1 MKTNPV
7 SDTFTE
13 MVKLHPNRIAII
25 DTDGSTSTYEQ
36 LDKMAT
42 ATAIELEEMG
52 LVRGN
57 HISIDSKKSISGVVL
72 LIAAWKVSCSYTFIN
87 FSQPSDRILNIL
99 NDSASSL
106 VLVCAE
112 TNQDNFYKFSS
123 KFQKLNS
130 LGGYVC
136 HLAKPTQAKDSEMS
150 LKYAYIMFTSGSTG
164 KPKGVGITYEQVMRF
179 KDWLSAEFSVSSD
192 DRFTSVNPWYFDNS
206 VFDLYISL
214 LNGCSLVLCD
224 LDDNNS
230 GFTWLK
236 NLIASKPTI
245 WFSVPSLIILISKLL
260 VFSPNNFDNL
270 RFIVFGGEAFPKDIL
285 KKVVTDFRGIS
296 QAVSVYGP
304 TEGTC
309 ICSVNFI
316 KDSDLESEHKYVSL
330 GNFPEFFNYTLKNFI
345 ESDDSNSQNLATLFI
360 SGPNVTNKYV
370 THVGQDRFIQDTS
383 GYTQYNTGDLVYLDD
398 ETQELYFAGRED
410 NQIKR
415 NGIRIELEEIESIIE
430 GLPGVSGCIAV
441 FDSNKKDDLV
451 AYIEGMV
458 EREPLTRKIRDVLPS
473 YMHPKKIHIIEKLP
487 RNSNGKKDRLIAKRI
502 EMG

>member
-1 MKTNPV
+1 
-7 SDTFTE
+7 
-13 MVKLHPNRIAII
+13 
-25 DTDGSTSTYEQ
+25 
-36 LDKMAT
+36 
-42 ATAIELEEMG
+42 
-52 LVRGN
+52 
-57 HISIDSKKSISGVVL
+57 
-72 LIAAWKVSCSYTFIN
+72 
-87 FSQPSDRILNIL
+87 
-99 NDSASSL
+99 
-106 VLVCAE
+106 
-112 TNQDNFYKFSS
+112 
-123 KFQKLNS
+123 
-130 LGGYVC
+130 
-136 HLAKPTQAKDSEMS
+136 
-150 LKYAYIMFTSGSTG
+150 
-164 KPKGVGITYEQVMRF
+164 
-179 KDWLSAEFSVSSD
+179 
-192 DRFTSVNPWYFDNS
+192 
-206 VFDLYISL
+206 
-214 LNGCSLVLCD
+214 
-224 LDDNNS
+224 
-230 GFTWLK
+230 
-236 NLIASKPTI
+236 
-245 WFSVPSLIILISKLL
+245 LIILISKLQ
-260 VFSPNNFDNL
+260 VFSPNNFHNL

-285 KKVVTDFRGIS
+285 KKVVTDFRGNS

-370 THVGQDRFIQDTS
+370 TPVGQDRFIQDTS
-383 GYTQYNTGDLVYLDD
+383 GYTQYNTGDLVYLDE

-458 EREPLTRKIRDVLPS
+458 ELEPLTRKIREVLPI

-487 RNSNGKKDRLIAKRI
+487 RNSNGKKDRLVAKRI
-502 EMG
+502 DMG